1 MCPWKKWTSLQK
13 TRTLLK
19 TYSSI
24 CLNILVAKS
33 AKKILSKQKYFFL
46 FLFYLEEKEERELQL
61 EERDPDLEED
71 EEAEDPL
78 PSCHENLHNSI
89 LYIL

>member
-1 MCPWKKWTSLQK
+1 M
-13 TRTLLK
+13 
-19 TYSSI
+19 
-24 CLNILVAKS
+24 
-33 AKKILSKQKYFFL
+33 FFFF

-78 PSCHENLHNSI
+78 PSCHENLLNSI
-89 LYIL
+89 LYIYKNIYPMRTFLFHL